1 MTFGAR
7 LRRARKRKDLTQAE
21 LANQAGLGLR
31 TIISY
36 EKGETYPQKRSTY
49 TMLAKLLDA
58 DGNYLESGLPQQM
71 TQSILKLLELQQQ
84 YKQRYIESDGADT
97 AACAEYFKTTELLEE
112 ELAKPF
118 SSQASAAKKE
128 SKSDAPKVQLTIR
141 PAHHADLPQLLEIYT
156 KARKIMAASGNP
168 RQWGKTYPGL
178 ALLVQDIDKR
188 QLYVVEANGKP
199 CAAFVLA
206 FGAEPAYEYIEHGL
220 WFSDAP
226 YATIHRLAS
235 DGSRHGIFAKV
246 MQFCIVCCPHLR
258 ADTHADN
265 EIMQRL
271 LHKEGFGRTGTIY
284 VADGTPRLAYER
296 LPKPWWDK

>member
-7 LRRARKRKDLTQAE
+7 LRRARKRKGLTQAE

-36 EKGETYPQKRSTY
+36 EKGETYPQKRSAY
-49 TMLAKLLDA
+49 AMLAKLLDT
-58 DGNYLESGLPQQM
+58 DGGYLESGLPQQM
-71 TQSILKLLELQQQ
+71 TQAILKLLELQQL
-84 YKQRYIESDGADT
+84 YKQRYIESDGEDRT
-97 AACAEYFKTTELLEE
+97 ACTEYFHTTELLEE

-118 SSQASAAKKE
+118 SSQVSAAKKE
-128 SKSDAPKVQLTIR
+128 SKSDAPKVQFTIR
-141 PAHHADLPQLLEIYT
+141 PAHHADLPQLLEIYA
-156 KARKIMAASGNP
+156 KARKAMAANGNP
-168 RQWGKTYPGL
+168 RQWGKTNPGL

-188 QLYVVEANGKP
+188 QLYVVEADGKP
-199 CAAFVLA
+199 CASFVLA
-206 FGAEPAYEYIEHGL
+206 FGTEPTYKYIEHGT

-235 DGSRHGIFAKV
+235 DGSQHGIFAKV

-265 EIMQRL
+265 KVMQRL
-271 LHKEGFGRTGTIY
+271 LHKEGFERTGTIY
-284 VADGTPRLAYER
+284 VANGSPRLAYER
-296 LPKPWWDK
+296 LPKQ